1 MHQEAYQESS
11 REKSMDKMKKLT
23 VTFICAFAIVLAA
36 CGKTETNYNIDD
48 AGSWKDGIYTE
59 TAKGEKGNFDV
70 TVIISDGKISD
81 IQIGD
86 NKETQDIGAK
96 AIAELPA
103 EMIKGQTYEVDAI
116 SGATITSDGMKDA
129 VARCLEKA
137 SN

>member
-1 MHQEAYQESS
+1 
-11 REKSMDKMKKLT
+11 MDKTKKLT
-23 VTFICAFAIVLAA
+23 VIFICAFAIVLAA
-36 CGKTETNYNIDD
+36 CGKAESNYNIGDS
-48 AGSWKDGIYTE
+48 GSWKDGIYTE
-59 TAKGEKGNFDV
+59 TAKGKNGDVDV

-86 NKETQDIGAK
+86 NKETPDIGNK

-116 SGATITSDGMKDA
+116 SGATITSNGMKDA
-129 VARCLEKA
+129 VARCLEQA